1 MKEFQLTCQCGEMVP
16 VRAGQAGGEVWCKGC
31 GDHLAVPKFGE
42 LSKFPLVEKTE
53 VDGRSMWNSSKGL
66 TLLGF
71 VGFFAFMAAGVWLRL
86 PTQSPVQA
94 AALRKLVT
102 EQTNAQIYDAWKNHF
117 SNATVER
124 PQWVVEKQYA
134 QQTYLK
140 QGASWV
146 LLFLS
151 GVGAV
156 CGLIGI
162 SGIVRSA
169 Q

>member
-1 MKEFQLTCQCGEMVP
+1 MT
-16 VRAGQAGGEVWCKGC
+16 
-31 GDHLAVPKFGE
+31 
-42 LSKFPLVEKTE
+42 
-53 VDGRSMWNSSKGL
+53 
-66 TLLGF
+66 
-71 VGFFAFMAAGVWLRL
+71 AGVWFRL

-94 AALRKLVT
+94 AAIRKRIM
-102 EQTNAQIYDAWKNHF
+102 QKTNAEIYDAWKNHF
-117 SNATVER
+117 STATVER

-140 QGASWV
+140 QGASWM

-162 SGIVRSA
+162 FGLVRSYR
-169 Q
+169 

>member
-1 MKEFQLTCQCGEMVP
+1 ML
-16 VRAGQAGGEVWCKGC
+16 
-31 GDHLAVPKFGE
+31 
-42 LSKFPLVEKTE
+42 
-53 VDGRSMWNSSKGL
+53 RSTM
-66 TLLGF
+66 
-71 VGFFAFMAAGVWLRL
+71 R
-86 PTQSPVQA
+86 
-94 AALRKLVT
+94 
-102 EQTNAQIYDAWKNHF
+102 ENHF

>member
-1 MKEFQLTCQCGEMVP
+1 
-16 VRAGQAGGEVWCKGC
+16 
-31 GDHLAVPKFGE
+31 
-42 LSKFPLVEKTE
+42 
-53 VDGRSMWNSSKGL
+53 
-66 TLLGF
+66 
-71 VGFFAFMAAGVWLRL
+71 MAAGVWLRL

-162 SGIVRSA
+162 SGIVRST

>member
-1 MKEFQLTCQCGEMVP
+1 MVP

-94 AALRKLVT
+94 AAL
-102 EQTNAQIYDAWKNHF
+102 QASDGTNKCSDL
-117 SNATVER
+117 R
-124 PQWVVEKQYA
+124 CVEKPFF
-134 QQTYLK
+134 K
-140 QGASWV
+140 CNSRASPM
-146 LLFLS
+146 
-151 GVGAV
+151 G
-156 CGLIGI
+156 
-162 SGIVRSA
+162 R
-169 Q
+169 

>member
-1 MKEFQLTCQCGEMVP
+1 MKEYQLTCQCGELVP
-16 VRAGQAGGEVWCKGC
+16 VRAGQAGGEVLCKGC
-31 GDHLAVPKFGE
+31 GNHLAVPKFGE

-53 VDGRSMWNSSKGL
+53 VDGRSIWNGSKGL
-66 TLLGF
+66 ALLGF
-71 VGFFAFMAAGVWLRL
+71 VGFFVFMAAGVWLRL
-86 PTQSPVQA
+86 PTRSPVDSA
-94 AALRKLVT
+94 AIRDRVT
-102 EQTNAQIYDAWKNHF
+102 EKTDAEIYEAWKNHF
-117 SNATVER
+117 SMATVER
-124 PQWVVEKQYA
+124 PRWAVEKQYA

-140 QGASWV
+140 QGVSWV

>member
-1 MKEFQLTCQCGEMVP
+1 MKEYQLTCQCGEMVP
-16 VRAGQAGGEVWCKGC
+16 VRAGQAGGEILCSGC
-31 GDHLAVPKFGE
+31 GNRLAVPKFGV
-42 LSKFPLVEKTE
+42 LSRLPLAEEPDAGGHPT
-53 VDGRSMWNSSKGL
+53 WNSSKGL
-66 TLLGF
+66 VLLGF
-71 VGFFAFMAAGVWLRL
+71 VGFLVFMVAGVWLRL

-94 AALRKLVT
+94 AAIR
-102 EQTNAQIYDAWKNHF
+102 EQMTKKTNAEIYDAWKNHF
-117 SNATVER
+117 SKATVER

-146 LLFLS
+146 LLLLS
-151 GVGAV
+151 GVAAV

-162 SGIVRSA
+162 SGLVRSS

>member
-1 MKEFQLTCQCGEMVP
+1 MVP
-16 VRAGQAGGEVWCKGC
+16 VRAGQAGGEILCSGC
-31 GDHLAVPKFGE
+31 GNRLAVPKFGV
-42 LSKFPLVEKTE
+42 LSRLPLAEE
-53 VDGRSMWNSSKGL
+53 PDAGGHPAWNSSKGL
-66 TLLGF
+66 VLLGF
-71 VGFFAFMAAGVWLRL
+71 VGFLVFMVAGVWLRL

-94 AALRKLVT
+94 AAIR
-102 EQTNAQIYDAWKNHF
+102 EQMTKKTNAEIYDAWKNHL
-117 SNATVER
+117 SKATVER

-146 LLFLS
+146 LLLLS
-151 GVGAV
+151 GVAAV

-162 SGIVRSA
+162 SGLVRSS

>member
-1 MKEFQLTCQCGEMVP
+1 MVP
-16 VRAGQAGGEVWCKGC
+16 VRAGQAGGEILCSGC
-31 GDHLAVPKFGE
+31 GNPLAVPKFGV
-42 LSKFPLVEKTE
+42 LSRLPLAEE
-53 VDGRSMWNSSKGL
+53 PDAGGHPAWNSSKGL
-66 TLLGF
+66 VLLGF
-71 VGFFAFMAAGVWLRL
+71 VGFLVFMVAGVWLRL

-94 AALRKLVT
+94 AAIR
-102 EQTNAQIYDAWKNHF
+102 EQMTKKTNAEIYDAWKNHL
-117 SNATVER
+117 SKATVER

-146 LLFLS
+146 LLLLS
-151 GVGAV
+151 GVAAV

-162 SGIVRSA
+162 SGLVRSS

>member
-1 MKEFQLTCQCGEMVP
+1 
-16 VRAGQAGGEVWCKGC
+16 
-31 GDHLAVPKFGE
+31 
-42 LSKFPLVEKTE
+42 
-53 VDGRSMWNSSKGL
+53 
-66 TLLGF
+66 
-71 VGFFAFMAAGVWLRL
+71 MAAGVWLRL